1 MFASAFRWLLVI
13 ALVLNGTAAP
23 QATASDPMS
32 GELQATAMPSDCAMH
47 AKSRTDVADVSMTGD
62 RSLRAGDASTDDAPS
77 DASADS
83 CCDGA
88 GCDCGCLQAP
98 LLHSGVLMLSASLV
112 ATTVSTVGDASP
124 GRELRGPPLRPP
136 SA

>member
-13 ALVLNGTAAP
+13 ALVLNGTEAP
-23 QATASDPMS
+23 HAMASDPTS
-32 GELQATAMPSDCAMH
+32 GELPATEMPSDCAMH
-47 AKSRTDVADVSMTGD
+47 AKSRTDVADVSMPGD
-62 RSLRAGDASTDDAPS
+62 RSLRAGDTSSDDASS
-77 DASADS
+77 DVVADG

-98 LLHSGVLMLSASLV
+98 LLHSGIVMLRACLV
-112 ATTVSTVGDASP
+112 AMSVSTVGDASP
-124 GRELRGPPLRPP
+124 GRERRRPPLRPP